1 MGIVEKF
8 ANGGV
13 VIDIQG
19 LAEKLLAD
27 EIVTPSDFYRFF
39 SLWRGWVWCF
49 VYYRYIRFET
59 VFIRSTN
66 SNKKW

>member
-1 MGIVEKF
+1 MMEIVEKF

-13 VIDIQG
+13 VIAIQG

-39 SLWRGWVWCF
+39 SVVAWLGLVLC
-49 VYYRYIRFET
+49 VLS
-59 VFIRSTN
+59 VH
-66 SNKKW
+66 